1 MAQFDELILCLQTN
15 LFSTIIM
22 CLVMAILICLNMALG
37 AIMAWGEGTFNPE
50 RFLLSLAKGFLIVL
64 CGIVYCECL
73 DVLPL
78 LARMLGIELPSDI
91 MTFAEVISIGYVCI
105 RKYAKECLEKFKIIL
120 NIENDVLEEENKP
133 DSIKELYG
141 E

>member
-1 MAQFDELILCLQTN
+1 MAQFDELVLCLQTN

-37 AIMAWGEGTFNPE
+37 AIMAWGEGAFNLD
-50 RFLLSLAKGFLIVL
+50 RFLLSIAKGLLIVL
-64 CGIVYCECL
+64 CGIVYCECM

-78 LARMLGIELPSDI
+78 LARMLGIELPADV
-91 MTFAEVISIGYVCI
+91 MTFAEVVGIGYVCI
-105 RKYAKECLEKFKIIL
+105 RKYAKECLEKFKVLL
-120 NIENDVLEEENKP
+120 NIDEADIKQEP
-133 DSIKELYG
+133 ITIKEMNG

>member
-37 AIMAWGEGTFNPE
+37 AIMAWGEGTFNLE
-50 RFLLSLAKGFLIVL
+50 RFLLSIAKGFLIVL

-78 LARMLGIELPSDI
+78 LARMLGIELPADV
-91 MTFAEVISIGYVCI
+91 MTFAEVVGIGYVCI
-105 RKYAKECLEKFKIIL
+105 RKYAKECLEKFKTLL
-120 NIENDVLEEENKP
+120 NIDEADIKQEP
-133 DSIKELYG
+133 ITIKEMNG